1 LRLRRRPGM
10 VGGIMRLR
18 GVPKHPDRSQLEA
31 YASRLAMVTIT
42 PTAQSGLAFPRRA
55 GSARRRVTG

>member
-1 LRLRRRPGM
+1 M

-18 GVPKHPDRSQLEA
+18 GVPLHPDRSQLEA

-42 PTAQSGLAFPRRA
+42 PAAQSGFTEIQAL
-55 GSARRRVTG
+55 TKTDT